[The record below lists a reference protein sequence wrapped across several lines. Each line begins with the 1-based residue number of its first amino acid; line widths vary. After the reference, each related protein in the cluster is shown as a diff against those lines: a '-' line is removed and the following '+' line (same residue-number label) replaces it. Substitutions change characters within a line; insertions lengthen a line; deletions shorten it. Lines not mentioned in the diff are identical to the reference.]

1 MCGYFFNPAHLRPQ
15 ESNIVYVKFI
25 PKFYFFPLI
34 LYRVP
39 STNETHP
46 AEILRR
52 RASNSSESGREPRKA
67 LRASSCG
74 CNSESC
80 CWIWVASCHG
90 VPGKSNI
97 SALLFFYLL
106 AKITFAVNG
115 HLKVKKPSARE
126 KSADKSLLDL

>member
-1 MCGYFFNPAHLRPQ
+1 MCGYFFNPAHLRPL

-25 PKFYFFPLI
+25 PKFHFLAHSLPW
-34 LYRVP
+34 VP

-46 AEILRR
+46 AENLRR
-52 RASNSSESGREPRKA
+52 RASKSAESGHEARKS

-74 CNSESC
+74 RNSASC
-80 CWIWVASCHG
+80 CWIWVASRHG

-106 AKITFAVNG
+106 VKITFAVNG
-115 HLKVKKPSARE
+115 HLKVKTPSARE
-126 KSADKSLLDL
+126 KSADRSLLDF